1 MRLNVLHLVLGAQ
14 MCEVISAKRRRG
26 LTIRRSSESRAEHFV
41 FCSERIVLECGC
53 GEIVVL
59 LGYEDDWYSEGRTVF
74 ECECGEMLTLADRVD
89 KEESAFGEGPDE
101 EALSIRDLLRNL
113 RSSDER

>member
-1 MRLNVLHLVLGAQ
+1 MKLSAIHLVFGAQ
-14 MCEVISAKRRRG
+14 VCKVIPEKRRRG
-26 LTIRRSSESRAEHFV
+26 FIIRRSSESRAEHFV

-59 LGYEDDWYSEGRTVF
+59 LGHEDDWYSEGRTVF

-89 KEESAFGEGPDE
+89 KEESAFGEGLDE
-101 EALSIRDLLRNL
+101 ENLSVRDLLRNL
-113 RSSDER
+113 RSPDGQ